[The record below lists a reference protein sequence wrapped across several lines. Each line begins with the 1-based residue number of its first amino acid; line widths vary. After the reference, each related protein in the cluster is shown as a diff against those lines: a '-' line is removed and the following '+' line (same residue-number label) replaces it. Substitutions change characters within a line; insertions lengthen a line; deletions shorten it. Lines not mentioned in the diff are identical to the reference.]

1 MDADHSHMFN
11 NNCTIHGLDISVGL
25 DLVGGQMEDFI
36 ALLNIFME
44 HHGDDMTKLELIL
57 EKGDTHNAILL
68 THSLRGSTSVL
79 GMSEIYT
86 QANELEVALKAGYS
100 KIAINKLVVPLS
112 LTMAKMF
119 QDLKLGL
126 TSSY

>member
-1 MDADHSHMFN
+1 
-11 NNCTIHGLDISVGL
+11 
-25 DLVGGQMEDFI
+25 
-36 ALLNIFME
+36 
-44 HHGDDMTKLELIL
+44 
-57 EKGDTHNAILL
+57 
-68 THSLRGSTSVL
+68 
-79 GMSEIYT
+79 MSEIYT

-112 LTMAKMF
+112 LTMANMF